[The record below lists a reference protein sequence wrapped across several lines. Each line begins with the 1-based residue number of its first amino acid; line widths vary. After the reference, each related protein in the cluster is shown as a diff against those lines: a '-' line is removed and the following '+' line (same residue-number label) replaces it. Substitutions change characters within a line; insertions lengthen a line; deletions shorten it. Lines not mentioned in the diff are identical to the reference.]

1 MLQKDPDVQQSDSKV
16 NSLRVKLQSAD
27 TELEKHSCSIRPHFR
42 ISVKADGQRLNITG
56 PVSICFVVLMMVS
69 TFMKLT
75 AKLVCWSFTEKGWL
89 IMFLHPSGYSS
100 IAKGK
105 LKVICSCFN
114 C

>member
-42 ISVKADGQRLNITG
+42 ISVKADGKRLNITG

-75 AKLVCWSFTEKGWL
+75 AKLVFGALQKKG
-89 IMFLHPSGYSS
+89 GR
-100 IAKGK
+100 
-105 LKVICSCFN
+105 SCF
-114 C
+114 CTPEATAA